1 MNTIDALKVREIVKA
16 KGTNTVTVT
25 LLKGDGTQRTIN
37 GLFKPTSDMKID
49 ESLVKT
55 GRIPIYCLAENAWK
69 TFKEHRVLDI
79 A

>member
-1 MNTIDALKVREIVKA
+1 MKTIDASKVREIVKA
-16 KGTNTVTVT
+16 KGTDSVTVT
-25 LLKGDGTQRTIN
+25 LLKGDGTQRIIN

-49 ESLVKT
+49 ESLAKS
-55 GRIPIYCLAENAWK
+55 GRIPIYCMAENAWK

>member
-1 MNTIDALKVREIVKA
+1 MKTIDAIKVREIVKA
-16 KGTNTVTVT
+16 KGTDSATVT
-25 LLKGDGTQRTIN
+25 LLKGDGSQRIIN

-49 ESLVKT
+49 ESLTKA